1 MNTGKKNYD
10 EISIPA
16 QLDEVITKSMRRA
29 ERTKRLRSL
38 RRMAV
43 SAAAVVCVLFA
54 SANIMPIYT
63 YASQIPVLGSIV
75 QVLQIGSGGEIT
87 DGARGEA
94 QNCGESVLLSFKSDV
109 GELDAVPYYS
119 VTRYS
124 SPNRLMINLVGVR
137 DIDFDSL
144 SESLLETSAVQ
155 DAYRMMVLDDSRF
168 GVVIVL
174 NPGWSCEV
182 SEYTDPGALM
192 LSFKEDAGAEEVGA
206 VYYLRTEAMPYTE
219 ELGLLCEE
227 YHAAYTRELKTLG
240 GEYIVTLGQYGSE
253 SEALEALDALNSKYG
268 DHGLFVASGAENE
281 IPEN

>member
-1 MNTGKKNYD
+1 
-10 EISIPA
+10 
-16 QLDEVITKSMRRA
+16 MRRA

-94 QNCGESVLLSFKSDV
+94 QNCGESVLLSFKSDA

-192 LSFKEDAGAEEVGA
+192 LSFKEDAGAEEEGA

-227 YHAAYTRELKTLG
+227 YHAESPTQLKTLG

>member
-192 LSFKEDAGAEEVGA
+192 LSFKEDAGAEEEGA
-206 VYYLRTEAMPYTE
+206 VYYLRTEAMPS
-219 ELGLLCEE
+219 L
-227 YHAAYTRELKTLG
+227 
-240 GEYIVTLGQYGSE
+240 S
-253 SEALEALDALNSKYG
+253 
-268 DHGLFVASGAENE
+268 ASTTVVSSSL
-281 IPEN
+281 

>member
-1 MNTGKKNYD
+1 MTRC
-10 EISIPA
+10 PA
-16 QLDEVITKSMRRA
+16 
-29 ERTKRLRSL
+29 
-38 RRMAV
+38 
-43 SAAAVVCVLFA
+43 
-54 SANIMPIYT
+54 
-63 YASQIPVLGSIV
+63 
-75 QVLQIGSGGEIT
+75 
-87 DGARGEA
+87 
-94 QNCGESVLLSFKSDV
+94 
-109 GELDAVPYYS
+109 
-119 VTRYS
+119 
-124 SPNRLMINLVGVR
+124 PNRLMIGLDGVR

-192 LSFKEDAGAEEVGA
+192 LSFKEDAGAEEEGA

-227 YHAAYTRELKTLG
+227 YHAESPTQLNTLG

>member
-1 MNTGKKNYD
+1 MTRR
-10 EISIPA
+10 PA
-16 QLDEVITKSMRRA
+16 
-29 ERTKRLRSL
+29 
-38 RRMAV
+38 
-43 SAAAVVCVLFA
+43 
-54 SANIMPIYT
+54 
-63 YASQIPVLGSIV
+63 
-75 QVLQIGSGGEIT
+75 
-87 DGARGEA
+87 
-94 QNCGESVLLSFKSDV
+94 
-109 GELDAVPYYS
+109 
-119 VTRYS
+119 
-124 SPNRLMINLVGVR
+124 PNRLMINLVGVR

-155 DAYRMMVLDDSRF
+155 DAYRMMVLDDARF

-182 SEYTDPGALM
+182 SEHTDPGALM
-192 LSFKEDAGAEEVGA
+192 LSFKEDAGAEEEGA

-227 YHAAYTRELKTLG
+227 YHAESPTQLKTLS

>member
-43 SAAAVVCVLFA
+43 SAAAVVCVL
-54 SANIMPIYT
+54 
-63 YASQIPVLGSIV
+63 
-75 QVLQIGSGGEIT
+75 
-87 DGARGEA
+87 
-94 QNCGESVLLSFKSDV
+94 LSFKSDA

-192 LSFKEDAGAEEVGA
+192 LSFKEDAGAEEEGA

-227 YHAAYTRELKTLG
+227 YHAESPTQLKTLG

>member
-1 MNTGKKNYD
+1 MDKFEFAQRLQSDKARYYRIAYSYVKNEQD
-10 EISIPA
+10 A
-16 QLDEVITKSMRRA
+16 LDIVGDATYKA
-29 ERTKRLRSL
+29 LLNLRSL
-38 RRMAV
+38 KNPEYFGTWMTRIVINCALDQLRRSSRV
-43 SAAAVVCVLFA
+43 TF
-54 SANIMPIYT
+54 
-63 YASQIPVLGSIV
+63 
-75 QVLQIGSGGEIT
+75 
-87 DGARGEA
+87 
-94 QNCGESVLLSFKSDV
+94 
-109 GELDAVPYYS
+109 LDDSRCPA
-119 VTRYS
+119 
-124 SPNRLMINLVGVR
+124 PNRLMINLVGVR

-192 LSFKEDAGAEEVGA
+192 LSFKEDAGAEEEGA

-227 YHAAYTRELKTLG
+227 YHAESPTQLKTLG

>member
-94 QNCGESVLLSFKSDV
+94 QNCGESVLLSFKSDA

-124 SPNRLMINLVGVR
+124 SPNRLMISLVGVR

-144 SESLLETSAVQ
+144 SESLLETSAVR

-192 LSFKEDAGAEEVGA
+192 LSFREDAGAEEEGA
-206 VYYLRTEAMPYTE
+206 VYYLRTEAM
-219 ELGLLCEE
+219 CF
-227 YHAAYTRELKTLG
+227 ASSA
-240 GEYIVTLGQYGSE
+240 
-253 SEALEALDALNSKYG
+253 ALDTAW
-268 DHGLFVASGAENE
+268 
-281 IPEN
+281 P

>member
-1 MNTGKKNYD
+1 MTRC
-10 EISIPA
+10 PA
-16 QLDEVITKSMRRA
+16 
-29 ERTKRLRSL
+29 
-38 RRMAV
+38 
-43 SAAAVVCVLFA
+43 
-54 SANIMPIYT
+54 
-63 YASQIPVLGSIV
+63 
-75 QVLQIGSGGEIT
+75 
-87 DGARGEA
+87 
-94 QNCGESVLLSFKSDV
+94 
-109 GELDAVPYYS
+109 
-119 VTRYS
+119 
-124 SPNRLMINLVGVR
+124 PNRLMIGLDGVR

-192 LSFKEDAGAEEVGA
+192 LSFKEDAGAEEEGA

-227 YHAAYTRELKTLG
+227 YHAESPTQLKTLG

-268 DHGLFVASGAENE
+268 SPKTERNRPRQIERKSNRRMRRNEKDYQDNNHGRPGHGTACGLRRGG
-281 IPEN
+281 

>member
-1 MNTGKKNYD
+1 MLYHALWVFFIYAFLGWCTEVSYAATKTGKFVNRGFLNG
-10 EISIPA
+10 PW
-16 QLDEVITKSMRRA
+16 
-29 ERTKRLRSL
+29 
-38 RRMAV
+38 
-43 SAAAVVCVLFA
+43 C
-54 SANIMPIYT
+54 PIY
-63 YASQIPVLGSIV
+63 G
-75 QVLQIGSGGEIT
+75 
-87 DGARGEA
+87 
-94 QNCGESVLLSFKSDV
+94 
-109 GELDAVPYYS
+109 
-119 VTRYS
+119 
-124 SPNRLMINLVGVR
+124 
-137 DIDFDSL
+137 
-144 SESLLETSAVQ
+144 
-155 DAYRMMVLDDSRF
+155 F

-192 LSFKEDAGAEEVGA
+192 LSFKEDAGAEEEGA

-227 YHAAYTRELKTLG
+227 YHAESPTQLKTLG

>member
-1 MNTGKKNYD
+1 MDKFEFAQRLQSDKARYYRIAYSYVKNEQD
-10 EISIPA
+10 A
-16 QLDEVITKSMRRA
+16 LDIVGDATYKA
-29 ERTKRLRSL
+29 LLNLRSL
-38 RRMAV
+38 KNPEYFGTWMTRIVINCALDQLRR
-43 SAAAVVCVLFA
+43 S
-54 SANIMPIYT
+54 S
-63 YASQIPVLGSIV
+63 
-75 QVLQIGSGGEIT
+75 
-87 DGARGEA
+87 R
-94 QNCGESVLLSFKSDV
+94 
-109 GELDAVPYYS
+109 
-119 VTRYS
+119 VT
-124 SPNRLMINLVGVR
+124 
-137 DIDFDSL
+137 F
-144 SESLLETSAVQ
+144 
-155 DAYRMMVLDDSRF
+155 LDDSRF

-192 LSFKEDAGAEEVGA
+192 LSFKEDVGAEEEGA

-227 YHAAYTRELKTLG
+227 YHAESPTQLKTLG